1 MRSDPTSAE
10 MLARLVAF
18 DTTSRN
24 SNVALID
31 AVRAHLDAYGVPYR
45 ISANE
50 DGSKANIHAIIGP
63 QSAGGLALAGH
74 VDTVPVDG
82 QGWHSDPFSLHR
94 SEGRLYAR
102 GSADMKGFVACALA
116 AVPRLRQRNL
126 TRPMHIFITYDEE
139 TTCAGARRL
148 VADLAESGLA
158 PQFCVIGEPTLMRPV
173 TAHKGKLDVLV
184 EVRGLAGHSSEPA
197 RGVNSIFAAAEAISW
212 IALEARRFAISG
224 PFEDGFDPPHTTVH
238 VGTIAGGTSLNIIP
252 AEARFMMEWRTIPAD
267 DAHAQLDRLRAH
279 VAEQIEP
286 AMKHVDPTCGFTFH
300 INAELPGLSLDPR
313 HPLVGIV
320 QQVTGANSTRK
331 VSYGTEAGIFQREGG
346 IPSIICGPG
355 DIAQAHRAD
364 EFVTAQQ
371 LAACDAFIDRMA
383 ERLLV

>member
-24 SNVALID
+24 SNLALID
-31 AVRAHLDAYGVPYR
+31 AVRAHLDAYGISYR

-50 DGSKANIHAIIGP
+50 DGSKANLHAIIGP
-63 QSAGGLALAGH
+63 PVAGGLALAGH

-82 QGWHSDPFSLHR
+82 QDWHSDPFALR
-94 SEGRLYAR
+94 RADGRLYAR

-116 AVPRLRQRNL
+116 ALPRLRDRNL
-126 TRPMHIFITYDEE
+126 ARPMHLFITYDEE

-148 VADLAESGLA
+148 VADLGDSGLR
-158 PQFCVIGEPTLMRPV
+158 PEFCVVGEPTLMRPV
-173 TAHKGKLDVLV
+173 IAHKGKLDVRV
-184 EVRGLAGHSSEPA
+184 EVRGHAGHSSEPA
-197 RGVNSIFAAAEAISW
+197 RGVNAVHAAAEAIAW
-212 IALEARRFAISG
+212 IAAEGRRLAAEG
-224 PFEDGFDPPHTTVH
+224 PFEDGFEPPYTTVH
-238 VGTIAGGTSLNIIP
+238 VGTVGGGTILNIIP
-252 AEARFMMEWRTIPAD
+252 AEAQFMMEWRTIPAD
-267 DAHAQLDRLRAH
+267 DAYAELERLRAV
-279 VAEQIEP
+279 VAEHIEP
-286 AMKHVDPTCGFTFH
+286 AMKRVDPSSGFTFH
-300 INAELPGLSLDPR
+300 INAELPGLSLDPA

-320 QQVTGANSTRK
+320 QQVTGANSATK
-331 VSYGTEAGIFQREGG
+331 VSYGTEAGIFQREGN

-364 EFVTAQQ
+364 EFVAEQQ
-371 LAACDAFIDRMA
+371 LAACDTFIDRIT